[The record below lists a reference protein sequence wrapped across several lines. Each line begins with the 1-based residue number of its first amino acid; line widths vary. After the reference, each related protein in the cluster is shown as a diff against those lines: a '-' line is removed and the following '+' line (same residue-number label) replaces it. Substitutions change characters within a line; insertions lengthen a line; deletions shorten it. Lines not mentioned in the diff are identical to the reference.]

1 MNLQSVFSVPKTVLA
16 RRVGDEIV
24 VLDLGGGE
32 YFGLPEIGGRMW
44 ELLVEGKSLQDVTD
58 AMVEE
63 FEIDRSTVE
72 RDLIGF
78 AGDLC
83 SRGLLVA
90 MPTLAGAVDGGSD
103 A

>member
-44 ELLVEGKSLQDVTD
+44 ELLVEGKSLQEVTD
-58 AMVEE
+58 AMVGE
-63 FEIDRSTVE
+63 FEIDRLTVE

-83 SRGLLVA
+83 SKGLLVT
-90 MPTLAGAVDGGSD
+90 MPTATQAAAGGSEV
-103 A
+103 